1 MQIRQ
6 SQVKGDRPTCVHDPK
21 HSVHYH
27 GRYSRRKNPDGDEQ
41 IVVVCWICSVCGAF
55 YSVLPADALPYRP
68 MSATMLE
75 SGLESAFNDEAPQ
88 PGTENEKGCIKRA
101 TKSFCSNIPFLTNVL
116 GQIVETTCP
125 SAAQL
130 WQELKRLGDMQAILR
145 FLAEHF
151 NTSLLKDYK
160 CLKPRMAQ

>member
-1 MQIRQ
+1 
-6 SQVKGDRPTCVHDPK
+6 VKGDRPTCVHDPK
-21 HSVHYH
+21 HPVHYRC
-27 GRYSRRKNPDGDEQ
+27 RYSRRKNPDGDEQ
-41 IVVVCWICSVCGAF
+41 IIVLCWTCAVCGAF
-55 YSVLPADALPYRP
+55 YSVLPDDAIAYRP
-68 MSATMLE
+68 MSAAMLE
-75 SGLESAFNDEAPQ
+75 SGLDSAFNGKEQGPR
-88 PGTENEKGCIKRA
+88 TEKEKGCIKRA

-130 WQELKRLGDMQAILR
+130 WKELKQLGDMQAILR

-160 CLKPRMAQ
+160 CLKPRMA

>member
-1 MQIRQ
+1 
-6 SQVKGDRPTCVHDPK
+6 
-21 HSVHYH
+21 
-27 GRYSRRKNPDGDEQ
+27 
-41 IVVVCWICSVCGAF
+41 
-55 YSVLPADALPYRP
+55 
-68 MSATMLE
+68 MLE

-88 PGTENEKGCIKRA
+88 HRTENEKGCIKRA
-101 TKSFCSNIPFLTNVL
+101 TKSFCSNIPFLTKVL